1 MSDLVIIQPQVTE
14 LTVTED
20 INQVVVSSVGVQG
33 PAGATG
39 ATGATGAA
47 GSSGVVAVTA
57 PITNSGTS
65 TSANIG
71 VSAGS
76 TSTAGV
82 LQLTDSTSST
92 STTTAA
98 TPNAVKT
105 AYDLADSKLL
115 KYATPWQVK
124 YRTGYW
130 YEPRNGAQIL
140 TSSYSINRLMMIS
153 VFIPESIT
161 LDRIGIECT
170 SGVASSTFR
179 LGIYNSDSNNVPST
193 LLLDAGTVSTATAG
207 QYAVTISQ
215 TLSAGLYYF
224 AYCQQG
230 GATNAFMRAYHN
242 IIGNWAPV
250 ASTSPQQGAYLTGYN
265 QDSVSGALPSTYTA
279 NNPNTLQPARIQFR
293 IA

>member
-1 MSDLVIIQPQVTE
+1 MSDIIVIQPTVTE

-39 ATGATGAA
+39 ANGATGATG
-47 GSSGVVAVTA
+47 SSGVIAVTA

-105 AYDLADSKLL
+105 AYDLADNKLL
-115 KYATPWQVK
+115 KYASPWQVK
-124 YRTGYW
+124 YRSTYW
-130 YEPRNGAQIL
+130 YEARNAGQIL
-140 TSSYSINRLMMIS
+140 TSLYSLNRLIVFP
-153 VFIPESIT
+153 VFIQESIT
-161 LDRIGIECT
+161 LDRIAVECT
-170 SGVASSTFR
+170 AAVASSTFR
-179 LGIYNSDSNNVPST
+179 LGIYNSNADGEPSS
-193 LLLDAGTVSTATAG
+193 LLLDAGTVSTATIGLKAI
-207 QYAVTISQ
+207 TISQ
-215 TLSAGLYYF
+215 SLSAGLYYL
-224 AYCQQG
+224 AYGQQG
-230 GATNAFMRAYHN
+230 GATNATMRAYHN
-242 IIGNWAPV
+242 VIGNWSPI
-250 ASTSPQQGAYLTGYN
+250 ASTTQQGSSYVTGYN
-265 QDSVSGALPSTYTA
+265 QDSVTGAFPSTFTTGQ
-279 NNPNTLQPARIQFR
+279 PNTLQQCRVQFR
-293 IA
+293 VA